1 MFGGVTRNGIATG
14 ASIGAGPRDGR
25 MTGIAARGRSLPV
38 VRSAIGLTVLGAGWP
53 LGGTAGIGTVV
64 DVVAIGALAHVFIA
78 LFTAHRAPARPSV
91 TASIAPSSPHSHE
104 NPGATRIEE
113 GRRPGSVDV
122 GDRHGP
128 VRVDVGTTRWRPKSG
143 VKAADEGSG

>member
-14 ASIGAGPRDGR
+14 ASIDAGPRDGR

-38 VRSAIGLTVLGAGWP
+38 VRSAIGLTVLGAGWL

-78 LFTAHRAPARPSV
+78 LFTAHPAPARPSV
-91 TASIAPSSPHSHE
+91 TSPHRSPRPARIATKTPGPRGSKKVVG
-104 NPGATRIEE
+104 PGASTSTTGTVPYALMSAPR
-113 GRRPGSVDV
+113 GGVPS
-122 GDRHGP
+122 P
-128 VRVDVGTTRWRPKSG
+128 VEKRLF
-143 VKAADEGSG
+143 